1 MTAGILPY
9 SPEHQAGVVDLILP
23 IQRREFALDITL
35 GAQPDLLDIPGFYRR
50 GRGNF
55 WVAVDQGAVVGSI
68 ALLDIGGGQGAL
80 RKMFVRADRRG
91 AERGVAREFL
101 ARLLDWARSRSF
113 TEVFLGTTPQ
123 FLAAHRFYEKNGFT
137 LLDRAALPPAF
148 PVMVVDSR
156 FYRLSL
162 GDG

>member
-23 IQRREFALDITL
+23 IQRREFGLDITL
-35 GAQPDLLDIPGFYRR
+35 EAQPDLLDIPGFYRR
-50 GRGNF
+50 GQGNF
-55 WVAVDQGAVVGSI
+55 WVAVEQGAVVGSI
-68 ALLDIGGGQGAL
+68 ALLDIGGGQAAL

-91 AERGVAREFL
+91 AERGVARELL
-101 ARLLDWARSRSF
+101 ARLLDWARGRGF
-113 TEVFLGTTPQ
+113 TEIFLGTTPQ

-148 PVMVVDSR
+148 PVMAVDSR
-156 FYRLSL
+156 FYRLPL